1 MKQPKVP
8 NVAAPVAA
16 APAPPPAPR
25 GPRFR
30 YFSNPP
36 STLTVRLGD
45 LTGGI
50 PSGIRA
56 VEFDPERRIEVS
68 CAEIFNGPVPKISLS
83 RLAGIAP
90 ECFQTQ
96 NFSEAQI
103 DIPAAKLAPA
113 YQLITASEVIDEPV
127 VVEEELAVFAPPEE
141 TPPAPEIFAPVAIPP
156 VEKTVSPVE
165 PPPPQE
171 IRKPATGP
179 DAEEEVSAAERT
191 PAVDPVAVVPI
202 PPVEP
207 PTPAGPGVLRKPFFP
222 VPKAQTAPIEPVPP
236 ALGAVEAPPPPPPA
250 VAPRAAAIPQ
260 TRRSFSLL
268 PIFRRK
274 EAEPEKADISVPP
287 TPRARVEIPKP
298 KVPLSPLVPPVSPPV
313 VGEKISGPG
322 PVLPPPPPFSA
333 AEEPPAGKSPGILPV
348 EAEASPA
355 AEEAPPISKAPEPP
369 PSEAV
374 LVETE
379 HLPVVGGKTSVE
391 IPNQDALQAIFMTE
405 EFLAMERVVELC
417 GGLPGIKSCVLSHGS
432 AVLASRNVP
441 DSIDLVSLSAHAVE
455 MLSGMRSSSAKMGI
469 GAVPAVTVHSDKGP
483 ITFFHQDDLC
493 LLVMHKDRGFIPGVR
508 EKLQQV
514 VEELSRANLP
524 LPIAAAR
531 SALEKWK

>member
-1 MKQPKVP
+1 
-8 NVAAPVAA
+8 
-16 APAPPPAPR
+16 
-25 GPRFR
+25 
-30 YFSNPP
+30 
-36 STLTVRLGD
+36 VRLGD

-56 VEFDPERRIEVS
+56 LAFDPERRIEVS

-103 DIPAAKLAPA
+103 EIPAAKLAPA
-113 YQLITASEVIDEPV
+113 YQLVTTSELIEEPV

-141 TPPAPEIFAPVAIPP
+141 TPPAAEVSEPVATPP
-156 VEKTVSPVE
+156 AESLVPPVE
-165 PPPPQE
+165 PPLPQGINE
-171 IRKPATGP
+171 PAAAPDAVPLVPATEP
-179 DAEEEVSAAERT
+179 RPPFDAA
-191 PAVDPVAVVPI
+191 PVVPI

-207 PTPAGPGVLRKPFFP
+207 PAPPPAAPVVFRKPFIP
-222 VPKAQTAPIEPVPP
+222 ASKTKTAPVEPVQPPP
-236 ALGAVEAPPPPPPA
+236 AAVEVPPPPTPS

-260 TRRSFSLL
+260 ARRSFSLL

-274 EAEPEKADISVPP
+274 EADPKNPDIPAPP
-287 TPRARVEIPKP
+287 APRARVEIPKP
-298 KVPLSPLVPPVSPPV
+298 KAPLSPLVPPVLPPV
-313 VGEKISGPG
+313 VESVSGPV
-322 PVLPPPPPFSA
+322 PVFAPPVPPPATFSPF
-333 AEEPPAGKSPGILPV
+333 EQPPAVDAPEAAAV
-348 EAEASPA
+348 EAETDPVSA
-355 AEEAPPISKAPEPP
+355 EAPAIEKAPEPAP
-369 PSEAV
+369 QSEAL

-379 HLPVVGGKTSVE
+379 HLPVAVGKDSVE

-405 EFLAMERVVELC
+405 EFLAVDRVVELC

-432 AVLASRNVP
+432 AVLASHNVP

-455 MLSGMRSSSAKMGI
+455 MLSGMRASSAKMGI

-524 LPIAAAR
+524 LPVSSAR
-531 SALEKWK
+531 PTLEKWK